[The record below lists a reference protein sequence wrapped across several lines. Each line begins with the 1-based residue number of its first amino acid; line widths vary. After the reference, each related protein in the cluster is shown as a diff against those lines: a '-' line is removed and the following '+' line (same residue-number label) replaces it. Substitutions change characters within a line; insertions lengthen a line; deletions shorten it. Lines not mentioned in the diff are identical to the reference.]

1 MMTVSRRSM
10 ARNRRTSGVGIIK
23 TKTTS
28 GNRGRSTGT
37 RRWAMA
43 PNGRFSNRDSSVVMP
58 GFDAALG

>member
-1 MMTVSRRSM
+1 M